1 MTKEFDILYI
11 ERKIKMKKKLL
22 SIIDVSGYF
31 NLPVGTII
39 VYYYLHNGSPLYFDT
54 YTMKYSNTYEQC
66 IIDLYK
72 IIESEE

>member
-1 MTKEFDILYI
+1 
-11 ERKIKMKKKLL
+11 MKKKLL
-22 SIIDVSGYF
+22 GTIDVSGDF

-39 VYYYLHNGSPLYFDT
+39 IYYYLSNGRPLYFDT
-54 YTMKYSNTYEQC
+54 YTMKYSTTYEQC